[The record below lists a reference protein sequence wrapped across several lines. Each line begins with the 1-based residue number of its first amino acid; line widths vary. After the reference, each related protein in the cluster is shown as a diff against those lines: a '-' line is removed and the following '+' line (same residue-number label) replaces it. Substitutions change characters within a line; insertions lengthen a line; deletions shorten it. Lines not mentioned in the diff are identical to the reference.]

1 MKPYVFMGKI
11 SNGDDSV
18 IAVIRSS
25 GFYLV
30 GFLLGW
36 GTIYTSL
43 HLFAKNIRK
52 QKSNEG
58 GKTVRRDK
66 GKFDTKAKDLF
77 RACEKEYN

>member
-30 GFLLGW
+30 GFLLG
-36 GTIYTSL
+36 
-43 HLFAKNIRK
+43 
-52 QKSNEG
+52 
-58 GKTVRRDK
+58 
-66 GKFDTKAKDLF
+66 
-77 RACEKEYN
+77 